1 MGGIMSKPVVD
12 YSKIHDCKCELL
24 NVEHPDE
31 IGEAKDFAVKIT
43 DADKLMPG
51 YFDIEIPVNR
61 NQSTVITLTRQQ
73 IVVLVAALLKFLI
86 EVMED
91 ED

>member
-1 MGGIMSKPVVD
+1 MSKLNVD

-24 NVEHPDE
+24 N
-31 IGEAKDFAVKIT
+31 EAKDFAVKIT

-61 NQSTVITLTRQQ
+61 NRSTVITLTRQQ
-73 IVVLVAALLKFLI
+73 ISVLVAALLKFLI

>member
-1 MGGIMSKPVVD
+1 
-12 YSKIHDCKCELL
+12 LL

-61 NQSTVITLTRQQ
+61 NRSTVITVTHEQ
-73 IVVLVAALLKFLI
+73 IAVLVTALLKFLA
-86 EVMED
+86 EGKNENSTN
-91 ED
+91 

>member
-1 MGGIMSKPVVD
+1 MSKD
-12 YSKIHDCKCELL
+12 YSKIYPRKRDFQDCKCELL

-61 NQSTVITLTRQQ
+61 NRSTVITLTCEQ
-73 IVVLVAALLKFLI
+73 IAVLVAALLKFC
-86 EVMED
+86 
-91 ED
+91 